1 MRISY
6 IYFVRLSYQSF
17 YKRQMCIIFKNK
29 AFMILFNLFLLK
41 FINVNTCP
49 LCLQTTFPLSS
60 LFSHFCPLKM
70 IETICLSQ
78 IWFDKRLDAA
88 IKKVE
93 EEEADEESKKV
104 ELSVSCF

>member
-1 MRISY
+1 
-6 IYFVRLSYQSF
+6 
-17 YKRQMCIIFKNK
+17 
-29 AFMILFNLFLLK
+29 MILFNLFLLK
-41 FINVNTCP
+41 FSMCV

-60 LFSHFCPLKM
+60 LLSHFCPLKM
-70 IETICLSQ
+70 IESICLSQ

-104 ELSVSCF
+104 ELSVSCC